1 MPADHTSPNAF
12 DLTRERI
19 RRDFDTRATR
29 TRDRIV
35 FWQGY
40 ISALAQSRSLSSTEV
55 ASLHRLI
62 LVESEKNPEIHP
74 WYPARRKPADERRVL
89 AIFQDGERVFMREA
103 YRSNGAW
110 RGAED
115 NQRIEL
121 PALYWRVLPELPEG
135 IL

>member
-1 MPADHTSPNAF
+1 MPANHTSPDAF

-19 RRDFDTRATR
+19 CRDFDSRAIR

-40 ISALAQSRSLSSTEV
+40 VSALAQARSLSSSEAT
-55 ASLHRLI
+55 SLHRLI
-62 LVESEKNPEIHP
+62 LLEGEKNPEVHP
-74 WYPARRKPADERRVL
+74 WYPAKRKPADERRVL
-89 AIFQDGERVFMREA
+89 ALFQDGERVFMREA
-103 YRSNGAW
+103 YRSGGAW